1 MDKRTKL
8 RKQGAT
14 TVSTHYMITKKN
26 RPKMTKLF
34 YGKENKDNNSITT
47 AVDLL
52 PQLDSCI
59 KTTCMECN
67 IKWSIQDKD
76 MDIKALTN
84 RFWHGQ
90 YKAGMIVGD
99 YADYLTHITSNHIE
113 SGRSLSGNVV
123 VFDGHDGAV
132 HVLSTNN

>member
-1 MDKRTKL
+1 M
-8 RKQGAT
+8 T
-14 TVSTHYMITKKN
+14 T
-26 RPKMTKLF
+26 LF
-34 YGKENKDNNSITT
+34 YENEDNNSVTT
-47 AVDLL
+47 TVDLL

-59 KTTCMECN
+59 KTTRMEFN
-67 IKWSIQDKD
+67 IKLLIQDKY
-76 MDIKALTN
+76 MDIKALTK
-84 RFWHGQ
+84 RFRHRQ